1 MRHEDRQIGAQS
13 MTVRVTS
20 NTFPS
25 NTLRSIRSTTG
36 AECSPTATWSGCAS
50 ASLAPSPTS
59 RAWVLG
65 LLCVVFNAM
74 CSADT
79 YASDS
84 ADVLKGKQ
92 LARIACSDCHVV
104 ASDSDAP
111 PLRYAPAPR
120 FDVIAS
126 RPGTS
131 EKSLQRFITA
141 THWDGETM
149 PMTMPKPDLIKP
161 QVVALSRYIMSLR
174 KR

>member
-1 MRHEDRQIGAQS
+1 MKTAHGRAQS
-13 MTVRVTS
+13 MIVRVTC
-20 NTFPS
+20 NMFLC
-25 NTLRSIRSTTG
+25 NELRSIRSTTRG
-36 AECSPTATWSGCAS
+36 ECSPTATWSSSAFAS
-50 ASLAPSPTS
+50 PGLSPMRRVS
-59 RAWVLG
+59 VLG
-65 LLCVVFNAM
+65 LLCVVFNGM
-74 CSADT
+74 CSTDT

-84 ADVLKGKQ
+84 ADVLRGKQ

-104 ASDSDAP
+104 GSDSDSP

-120 FDVIAS
+120 FDDIAS

-131 EKSLQRFITA
+131 EKSLQRFITT